1 MSYFLQFVFYEER
14 RVVIQ
19 QWNADKASEQR
30 RNESK
35 VVIWIISRLRS
46 TWVDIFSYLKSSF
59 GVGGSLKSCCLQISL
74 ISYTNALCMY
84 QSCEYWIVIWF
95 ISVVYF
101 RIRFLLCVF
110 ILVLHKSIS
119 LEFIDLTSY
128 FYNFSVKVL
137 RYF

>member
-1 MSYFLQFVFYEER
+1 MKR
-14 RVVIQ
+14 RQ
-19 QWNADKASEQR
+19 SLRTKKKRKQGSNL
-30 RNESK
+30 NH
-35 VVIWIISRLRS
+35 SRLRS

-95 ISVVYF
+95 FSVVVCI
-101 RIRFLLCVF
+101 RIRFLRCVF

-128 FYNFSVKVL
+128 FYNFSVKVQRHFKTSAKRL
-137 RYF
+137 PKYA